1 MKIGTILATKG
12 SNVITARAS
21 QSIQEVI
28 NLLDRHN
35 IGALVIVDDVQT
47 GKPVGILSERDILHA
62 LARGEDISAR
72 PAGALMTRG
81 VIVGSPQDEVESVMH
96 TMTEKR
102 FRHLPILDQGK
113 LVGIVSIGD
122 MVKAQLSEYA
132 GELETLHTQI
142 IEAE

>member
-35 IGALVIVDDVQT
+35 IGALVIVDDVQP